1 MAALVITSNASAI
14 FPRQGAT
21 VANRTVKSRAIV
33 KESTN
38 LCTLPMESR
47 SIAEVNAEER
57 KKQATQPAAFSPDQR
72 LSIFAWFGSK
82 VSMIFSEQP

>member
-1 MAALVITSNASAI
+1 
-14 FPRQGAT
+14 
-21 VANRTVKSRAIV
+21 
-33 KESTN
+33 
-38 LCTLPMESR
+38 MESR